1 MPAGRSAASTAGI
14 RAVLA
19 ARARRHLG
27 LIVLLLVA
35 VGLRV
40 AMMVA
45 YSPALWFAGDSGGY
59 IRHSR
64 LWPELTVRWTY
75 PWLIK
80 AFEWTGSFATLVAV
94 QHLAGLA
101 LGVATYLLLRRRLGV
116 SGWVATLAAAPILL
130 DARQLTLEQYLLTE
144 TLFTTALAVAALVLA
159 WKERPGPVAG
169 FGAGVAIA
177 VGMSTRPTGVV
188 ALGVLL
194 LFLLIPWRGWRA
206 PVAYLLGIV
215 AFFGVVFLNV
225 GTVKGALGTDGGKF
239 LYGRTA
245 HFADCDRLDLPPEL
259 RRLCPTQPLNQ
270 RPERPDWFIWN
281 RDSPIR
287 GAQRPEDLG
296 EFAKAVIRQQPGDYV
311 AEVAADTARY
321 FWPHR
326 LGPMESCLANW
337 WVPQLAPTNWAA
349 NRDCVPRLA
358 DPDYGWR
365 PVPSQA
371 APANAASRFLHG
383 YGRYGTTPPP
393 VVAAMTLIALV
404 GALWPRRG
412 RRRLGVVALGY
423 TAIGVGIMVFSV
435 ATSMFDYR
443 YGLPALAFLSTA
455 AAAGWH
461 RLRSAP
467 APTTP
472 AAPPVLDLDD
482 EPERVPAIL
491 AGSNGER

>member
-1 MPAGRSAASTAGI
+1 MSTADT
-14 RAVLA
+14 RPTLA

-27 LIVLLLVA
+27 LVVLLTVGL
-35 VGLRV
+35 GLRV
-40 AMMVA
+40 TMMVA
-45 YSPALWFAGDSGGY
+45 YPPALWFAGDSGAY
-59 IRHSR
+59 VRNSQR
-64 LWPELTVRWTY
+64 WPELTARWTY

-80 AFEWTGSFATLVAV
+80 AFEWTGTFASLVAV

-101 LGVATYLLLRRRLGV
+101 LGVATYLLLRRRLGA
-116 SGWVATLAAAPILL
+116 SGWAATLAAAPILL
-130 DARQLTLEQYLLTE
+130 DARQLVLEQYLLTE

-159 WKERPGPVAG
+159 RRERPGPVAG

-177 VGMSTRPTGVV
+177 VGMATRPTGIVGFV
-188 ALGVLL
+188 VLL
-194 LFLLIPWRGWRA
+194 LFLLVPWRGWRA
-206 PVAYLLGIV
+206 PVAYLLGIL

-225 GTVKGALGTDGGKF
+225 GTVQDTLGTEGGKF

-245 HFADCDRLDLPPEL
+245 HFADCARLELSPEL
-259 RRLCPTQPLNQ
+259 RRLCPTQPLDQ

-281 RDSPIR
+281 KDSPIR
-287 GAQRPEDLG
+287 NVQRPQDLDA
-296 EFAKAVIRQQPGDYV
+296 FAQAVIRQQPGDYL

-321 FWPHR
+321 FWPPR

-358 DPDYGWR
+358 DPHYDWR
-365 PVPSQA
+365 PAPSQE
-371 APANAASRFLHG
+371 APANGASRFLHA

-393 VVAAMTLIALV
+393 VVAAMTLLALV

-412 RRRLGVVALGY
+412 QLRLSVLALGY
-423 TAIGVGIMVFSV
+423 AAIGVGIMVFSV

-443 YGLPALAFLSTA
+443 YGLPALAFLPIA
-455 AAAGWH
+455 AAAGWQ

-467 APTTP
+467 APADPP
-472 AAPPVLDLDD
+472 APVLDD
-482 EPERVPAIL
+482 EPEPREPTL
-491 AGSNGER
+491 SRSHGER